1 MISQLR
7 QHRSQ
12 DLKAKVFFVSK
23 AVGASLDHPN
33 LVVEPLDKSQRHFVL
48 WPTVS
53 GNAIPMPLDH
63 LGKFLM
69 RSKTFPF
76 ERCLPVIKNAPGP
89 SFSLIASQL
98 FKGLLGQ
105 IGGVEP
111 LISTEQSFQRLE
123 AFKTQVLPARHQR
136 VFLPLDEASVLTGK
150 SPVLT
155 FASRSA

>member
-1 MISQLR
+1 
-7 QHRSQ
+7 
-12 DLKAKVFFVSK
+12 
-23 AVGASLDHPN
+23 
-33 LVVEPLDKSQRHFVL
+33 
-48 WPTVS
+48 
-53 GNAIPMPLDH
+53 MPLDH

-69 RSKTFPF
+69 GSKTFPF

-98 FKGLLGQ
+98 FKGLLEQ

-155 FASRSA
+155 LSHLIQRLTKWRIT